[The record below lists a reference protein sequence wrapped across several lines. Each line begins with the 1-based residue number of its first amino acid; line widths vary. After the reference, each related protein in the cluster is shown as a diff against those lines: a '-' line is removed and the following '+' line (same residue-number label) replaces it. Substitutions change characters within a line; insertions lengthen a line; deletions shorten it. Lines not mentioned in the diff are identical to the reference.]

1 MTIRYTDQEI
11 GELVQERKALP
22 TDWRNQFVTRIRR
35 GNEESHLS
43 LIGDRGNKFRIIIR
57 QNQFNESSFS
67 VVLGVHASLL
77 NQLFRLRRY
86 NGNDH
91 THTNGIEKVTVQGF
105 HIHFATARYQRRGL
119 REDDYAETTNR
130 YKDID
135 GAFECLI
142 ADANLEDIFEIRN
155 ELKNFFRRR
164 E

>member
-11 GELVQERKALP
+11 GELIQERKSLP

-35 GNEESHLS
+35 SNEERHLD
-43 LIGDRGNKFRIIIR
+43 LIGDMGNKFRIIIR

-67 VVLGVHASLL
+67 VILGVHDPLL

-91 THTNGIEKVTVQGF
+91 IHTNEIEKVKVQGF

-119 REDDYAETTNR
+119 REDDYAEATNR
-130 YKDID
+130 YKNVN

-142 ADANLEDIFEIRN
+142 ADANLEDISEIKN

>member
-1 MTIRYTDQEI
+1 MAIRYTDQEI
-11 GELVQERKALP
+11 GELVQELKPFP

-35 GNEESHLS
+35 SNKEKHLD
-43 LIGDRGNKFRIIIR
+43 LIGDMGNKFRIIIR
-57 QNQFNESSFS
+57 QSQFNESSFS
-67 VVLGVHASLL
+67 VILGVHDPLL

-91 THTNGIEKVTVQGF
+91 THTNEIEKVKVQGF

-119 REDDYAETTNR
+119 REDDYAEAINR
-130 YKDID
+130 YKDVN

-142 ADANLEDIFEIRN
+142 AEANLEALFRLNNI
-155 ELKNFFRRR
+155 FFRRR